1 MVRSDNKMNDEDVKK
16 LFEAL
21 KNPPFSSI
29 NSRRNIR
36 VYPNFS
42 PFCCLFS
49 ANDLTG
55 YIEYDSKMLEFMDT
69 PAIIWSL
76 LHEEGHMRFL
86 IEKIDWNNGPIEKGI
101 IKTVEDN
108 RQSEINAD
116 MYAAKQFFEKFPQW
130 KAYEAMK
137 TSFFASCYC
146 NPQSFFCFLKTEVTP
161 FPPNISLFR

>member
-1 MVRSDNKMNDEDVKK
+1 
-16 LFEAL
+16 
-21 KNPPFSSI
+21 
-29 NSRRNIR
+29 
-36 VYPNFS
+36 
-42 PFCCLFS
+42 
-49 ANDLTG
+49 
-55 YIEYDSKMLEFMDT
+55 MLEFMDT

-146 NPQSFFCFLKTEVTP
+146 NPQSFFCFLKKWLRKVSYAINFLSIQSPYPTISERIEKTRRYYEEREKEVTE
-161 FPPNISLFR
+161 